1 MSDFRSDPMPSAEGQ
16 GRARQAWAAYQ
27 SATNKLLGPTVDKVA
42 RPIVRKYAV
51 GQVSDLIGFWAVWHL
66 EGGFE
71 GLQRLGMSR
80 ASIFRK
86 VAAFRRFFHV
96 HPDEFEMPGVTLDIA
111 KYQESITTRED
122 PSNS

>member
-1 MSDFRSDPMPSAEGQ
+1 MPSSEGQ

-27 SATNKLLGPTVDKVA
+27 SATNKLLGPTVEKVTG
-42 RPIVRKYAV
+42 PMVRTYAV
-51 GQVSDLIGFWAVWHL
+51 GQVSDLIGFWAIWHL

-86 VAAFRRFFHV
+86 VASFRRFFHV
-96 HPDEFEMPGVTLDIA
+96 HPDEFDMPGVTLDIA
-111 KYQESITTRED
+111 KYQKAIAESEG
-122 PSNS
+122 PSNA